1 MTILYI
7 LSLIAAKGV
16 KMLNYIWSGL
26 IAVSVL
32 CALFMG
38 NTADISNALI
48 ESGAS
53 SIQLILTMA
62 GIICLWSGIM
72 KIAVESGLT
81 NIFAKIFAPFK
92 ASLRISVQ
100 ICSDSA
106 MPQHLSD

>member
-1 MTILYI
+1 
-7 LSLIAAKGV
+7 
-16 KMLNYIWSGL
+16 MLNYIWSGL

-62 GIICLWSGIM
+62 EIGR
-72 KIAVESGLT
+72 AHV
-81 NIFAKIFAPFK
+81 
-92 ASLRISVQ
+92 
-100 ICSDSA
+100 
-106 MPQHLSD
+106 

>member
-26 IAVSVL
+26 IAASVL

-81 NIFAKIFAPFK
+81 NICKIFAPLLRPLFRDLIKKATPFK
-92 ASLRISVQ
+92 ASL
-100 ICSDSA
+100 
-106 MPQHLSD
+106 

>member
-81 NIFAKIFAPFK
+81 NIFAKSLHRCSVRFFRDLIKKATHFK
-92 ASLRISVQ
+92 AS
-100 ICSDSA
+100 
-106 MPQHLSD
+106 P

>member
-72 KIAVESGLT
+72 KISVESGLT
-81 NIFAKIFAPFK
+81 NILQNLCTVAP
-92 ASLRISVQ
+92 
-100 ICSDSA
+100 SA
-106 MPQHLSD
+106 FSET

>member
-1 MTILYI
+1 
-7 LSLIAAKGV
+7 
-16 KMLNYIWSGL
+16 MLNYIWSGL

-81 NIFAKIFAPFK
+81 NILQKSLHRCSVRCFRDLIKKATPFK
-92 ASLRISVQ
+92 AS
-100 ICSDSA
+100 
-106 MPQHLSD
+106 P